1 MKRQLKS
8 TSFVMSE
15 MEENYK
21 KSLGSGRQADLP
33 LKCLK
38 PYVDSDGTTNDYL
51 FGPVTDETVANLAKG
66 IREDGFQGAIN
77 VWELSNGEYMIF
89 SGHRRA
95 KAMQVLGR
103 EMIPCFVYN
112 YPDTEEKRRY
122 IFLRSNILSRGA
134 SRAADRDIYIA
145 RQMDY
150 LRKIRLSMGF
160 EGKSSALNEEIA
172 KEFGTSRITVWRYLT
187 LLSAPEKLV
196 KMEDQGLIPLAQAAA
211 LMALDSKDMKTVLD
225 VIDQCYSGGKPM
237 GRAEIDS
244 LLAGIKHVQGE
255 FAESDEEAR
264 SAEVTRI
271 VSTVIES
278 KFGDGGEEEAV
289 PAPKPKTPA
298 ARETRSD
305 SEKMIAVF
313 DKYLKSIQ
321 KNPPVG
327 DERKRVIEKLHGI
340 LDLLEKQ

>member
-8 TSFVMSE
+8 TSFVMNE

-66 IREDGFQGAIN
+66 IKEDGFQGAIN

-95 KAMQVLGR
+95 KAMQVLNK
-103 EMIPCFVYN
+103 EMIPCFVYD

-134 SRAADRDIYIA
+134 SRAADKDIYIA

-150 LRKIRLSMGF
+150 LKNIRLSMGF

-187 LLSAPEKLV
+187 LLSAPERLV
-196 KMEDQGLIPLAQAAA
+196 RMEDQGLIPLAQAAA
-211 LMALDSKDMKTVLD
+211 LMALDAKDMKKVLD
-225 VIDQCYSGGKPM
+225 LIDRCYAGGKPLA
-237 GRAEIDS
+237 RNEIES
-244 LLAGIKHVQGE
+244 LLAGIKSVQTE
-255 FAESDEEAR
+255 YAEDDDPAR
-264 SAEVTRI
+264 TAEVGRI

-278 KFGDGGEEEAV
+278 KFGDGAEESA
-289 PAPKPKTPA
+289 PAPKEKKPS
-298 ARETRSD
+298 ARNTQSA
-305 SEKMIAVF
+305 SEKMYAAS
-313 DKYLKSIQ
+313 DTYLKKIR

-327 DERKRVIEKLHGI
+327 DERKRVVDKLHEI
-340 LDLLEKQ
+340 LDLLEKK